1 MVKKK
6 AYYTTL
12 QKAVQ
17 EFTSLPEIVYTV
29 LNRSAV
35 QSCFQIFN
43 HVPSSVHQNVRT
55 RYIQTGKGKEGK
67 AIPLQAWTGPQVEA
81 PRFQDSRHMKV
92 VRL

>member
-55 RYIQTGKGKEGK
+55 RYTKQVKVKKVKQSHYRPG
-67 AIPLQAWTGPQVEA
+67 QAL
-81 PRFQDSRHMKV
+81 
-92 VRL
+92 RLRLPDFKTVDT